1 MPADTT
7 TEEKETQK
15 AASSHELILEMK
27 GIRKS
32 FPGVDVFTGFDFDLR
47 KGEVHCICGENGA
60 GKSTL
65 IKILSGAYAPDGGEI
80 IIDGKKI
87 DMMTPRSAMK
97 LGIQT
102 IYQEHALY
110 PLLPVFENLFAGNE
124 LARGPV
130 ISRAAMVARSSE
142 VLKRLDSNISPYE
155 IVGNLG
161 SGEQK
166 TIEIARA
173 FIQESKIMVLDEPT
187 ASFSQKETDH
197 LLGLI
202 KVLSK
207 KEGISIIYISHH
219 LDEVFKIAD
228 RVTVIRD
235 GQKIRTYET
244 ANLTE
249 QQLIRDMVGRDV
261 SAFYKRERTA
271 IGDVVFEA
279 RDVAGKGVNHASL
292 MVRSGEVLGI
302 AGMVGSGRTELAEL
316 LFGVEHMHAGEI
328 KIRGRNVHI
337 HTPLDAIAN
346 RMCFITEDRQS
357 SGLFLIHSIVKN
369 AVIASYAKTRMPFA
383 LPAEDVRLAKKYVK
397 AMNVITPSV
406 EQKVVFLS
414 GGNQQKVVL
423 AKWFATAGDIF
434 IFDEPT
440 RGIDVGAKEEIY
452 KIMTGLL
459 KEGKSIIL
467 ISSDMPELIAMSD
480 RIMVM
485 RNGAMVAEVNRREDI
500 CEENILN
507 YSIGGGA

>member
-1 MPADTT
+1 MLQD
-7 TEEKETQK
+7 
-15 AASSHELILEMK
+15 LILEMK
-27 GIRKS
+27 GIHKS
-32 FPGVDVFTGFDFDLR
+32 FPGVDVFRGFDFDLR

-80 IIDGKKI
+80 LIDGKKTEG
-87 DMMTPRSAMK
+87 MSPRSAMK

-124 LARGPV
+124 IGNVLRV
-130 ISRAAMVARSSE
+130 SKSAMVAKTRE
-142 VLKRLDSNISPYE
+142 VLKFLHSDISPYDV
-155 IVGNLG
+155 VGNLG

-166 TIEIARA
+166 TVEIARA
-173 FIQESKIMVLDEPT
+173 FIKESKIMVLDEPT
-187 ASFSQKETDH
+187 ASFSKKETDH
-197 LLGLI
+197 LLGI
-202 KVLSK
+202 IRKLSG
-207 KEGISIIYISHH
+207 EGISIIYISHH

-235 GQKIRTYET
+235 GQKINTY
-244 ANLTE
+244 AIADLTE
-249 QQLIRDMVGRDV
+249 QQLIKDMVGRDV
-261 SAFYKRERTA
+261 SAFYKREHA
-271 IGDVVFEA
+271 EIGDIIFEA
-279 RDVAGKGVNHASL
+279 KDVSGNGVKQASINVRAGEL
-292 MVRSGEVLGI
+292 LGI

-316 LFGVEHMHAGEI
+316 LFGVKPMETGEV
-328 KIRGRNVHI
+328 KIRGKKVHI
-337 HTPLDAIAN
+337 KTPLDAIAN
-346 RMCFITEDRQS
+346 GMCFITEDRQS
-357 SGLFLIHSIVKN
+357 SGLFLIHSISRN
-369 AVIASYAKTRMPFA
+369 TVIASYAKSKMPFA
-383 LPAEDVRLAKKYVK
+383 VPSEDVKLAKKYVK
-397 AMNVITPSV
+397 AMNVATPSV
-406 EQKVVFLS
+406 DQKVMFLS

-459 KEGKSIIL
+459 KEGKSVIMV
-467 ISSDMPELIAMSD
+467 SSDMPELIAMSD

-485 RNGAMVAEVNRREDI
+485 RDGVMVAEINRREEI

-507 YSIGGGA
+507 FSIGGGV

>member
-1 MPADTT
+1 MSVGATIEQNEP
-7 TEEKETQK
+7 QRNVPFY
-15 AASSHELILEMK
+15 ELILEMK
-27 GIRKS
+27 GIHKS

-65 IKILSGAYAPDGGEI
+65 IKILSGAYATDGGEI
-80 IIDGKKI
+80 IVDGKKI
-87 DMMTPRSAMK
+87 DMITPRSAMK

-124 LARGPV
+124 IARGPIV
-130 ISRAAMVARSSE
+130 SKVAMVDRSNEALQS
-142 VLKRLDSNISPYE
+142 LNSSISPYE
-155 IVGNLG
+155 IVSNLG

-166 TIEIARA
+166 TVEIARA

-187 ASFSQKETDH
+187 ASFTQKETDH

-207 KEGISIIYISHH
+207 KGISVIYISHH

-235 GQKIRTYET
+235 GQKINTYEI

-261 SAFYKRERTA
+261 SAFYQRERA
-271 IGDVVFEA
+271 VIGDIVFEA
-279 RDVAGKGVNHASL
+279 KDIAGKGVKHASL
-292 MVRSGEVLGI
+292 AVRSGELLGI

-316 LFGVEHMHAGEI
+316 LFGVEHMDAGEI
-328 KIRGRNVHI
+328 TISGKKVHI
-337 HTPLDAIAN
+337 RTPLDAIAN
-346 RMCFITEDRQS
+346 KMCFITEDRQS

-369 AVIASYAKTRMPFA
+369 TVIASYSKSRMPF
-383 LPAEDVRLAKKYVK
+383 VRPVDDIKLATKYVE

-423 AKWFATAGDIF
+423 AKWFATVGEIF

-459 KEGKSIIL
+459 KEGKCIIL

-485 RNGAMVAEVNRREDI
+485 RNGKMVAEVNRREDI
-500 CEENILN
+500 CEEIILN
-507 YSIGGGA
+507 YSIGGGV

>member
-1 MPADTT
+1 MSGQSKQCN
-7 TEEKETQK
+7 E
-15 AASSHELILEMK
+15 ASPGELILEMK

-32 FPGVDVFTGFDFDLR
+32 FPGVDVFTGFNFDLR

-65 IKILSGAYAPDGGEI
+65 IKILSGAHAPDGGEI
-80 IIDGKKI
+80 ILGGRRIDKLS
-87 DMMTPRSAMK
+87 PRSAMA

-124 LARGPV
+124 LGRGLIV
-130 ISRAAMVARSSE
+130 SKAAMVARASD
-142 VLKRLDSNISPYE
+142 VLKSLDSGISPYE
-155 IVGNLG
+155 TVGNLG

-166 TIEIARA
+166 TVEIARA
-173 FIQESKIMVLDEPT
+173 FIQESKILVLDEPT

-202 KVLSK
+202 RVLSGK
-207 KEGISIIYISHH
+207 GISIIYISHH
-219 LDEVFKIAD
+219 LEEVFKIAD

-235 GQKIRTYET
+235 GQKISTYEI
-244 ANLTE
+244 ADLTE
-249 QQLIRDMVGRDV
+249 QQLVRDMVGRDV
-261 SAFYKRERTA
+261 SAFYKRERA
-271 IGDVVFEA
+271 EIGDLLFEA
-279 RDVAGKGVNHASL
+279 QDIAGKGVRHASL
-292 MVRSGEVLGI
+292 KVRSGELLGI
-302 AGMVGSGRTELAEL
+302 AGMVGSGRTELAEI
-316 LFGVEHMHAGEI
+316 LFGVRRIDAGEVF
-328 KIRGRNVHI
+328 IRGKKVHI
-337 HTPLDAIAN
+337 RSPLDAIAN

-369 AVIASYAKTRMPFA
+369 AVIASYAKTRKPFA
-383 LPAEDVRLAKKYVK
+383 LPAEDVKLARKYVR
-397 AMNVITPSV
+397 AMNVITPSI
-406 EQKVVFLS
+406 EQKVLFLS

-423 AKWFATAGDIF
+423 AKWFATAGEIF

-459 KEGKSIIL
+459 KEGKCIIL

-480 RIMVM
+480 RVMVM
-485 RNGAMVAEVNRREDI
+485 RNGEMVAEIDRREEI

-507 YSIGGGA
+507 FSIGGCA